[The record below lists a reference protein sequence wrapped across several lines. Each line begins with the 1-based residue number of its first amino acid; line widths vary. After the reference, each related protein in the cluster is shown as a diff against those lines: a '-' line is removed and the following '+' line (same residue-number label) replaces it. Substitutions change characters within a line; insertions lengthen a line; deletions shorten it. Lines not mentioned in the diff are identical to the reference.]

1 MGKEWNQIPKAQR
14 ERVLRNLDAL
24 AGLRED
30 DHADAYR
37 AAAELLRK
45 AALPLYASDDLAVV
59 YAMSHRCLVVDWR
72 LDKTWFGGVCLIACR
87 QDGETVFM
95 AIDSVVAET
104 TAARDLLDALRGGGE

>member
-1 MGKEWNQIPKAQR
+1 MTAPWNQIPKAQR
-14 ERVLRNLDAL
+14 ERVLRNLDAHGDL
-24 AGLRED
+24 IED
-30 DHADAYR
+30 EADAYR